1 MWFEL
6 QQDNSIMANII
17 KFPVAPTKFG
27 FKRVKKSKRDPE
39 AHGQMNL
46 FSSPKAK
53 ILTLTPQMSLF
64 EEALMRDERG
74 EPEAEGFYLR
84 AIEAGDNAAD
94 AYCNLGIIESQKGD
108 TAKAFDCFTKSLE
121 LEPRHFESQYNL
133 GNLYFDLN
141 DLRLAKTHYEMALT
155 IDPNFAN
162 AYFNLG
168 LVQTMLEDY
177 PNAIALLRRYRSLS
191 TEDEGIK
198 ADDLLSTLTRSLN
211 VKG

>member
-1 MWFEL
+1 
-6 QQDNSIMANII
+6 MANII
-17 KFPVAPTKFG
+17 KFPVTPTKFG

-39 AHGQMNL
+39 SHGQMNL

-53 ILTLTPQMSLF
+53 MLTLTPQTSLF

-74 EPEAEGFYLR
+74 DPEAEGLYLK
-84 AIEAGDNAAD
+84 AIETGDNAAD
-94 AYCNLGIIESQKGD
+94 AYCNLGIIESQKGESS
-108 TAKAFDCFTKSLE
+108 KAFDCFTKSLE
-121 LEPRHFESQYNL
+121 IEPRHFESHYNL

-141 DLRLAKTHYEMALT
+141 DLRLAKMHYELALK

-168 LVQTMLEDY
+168 LVQTILEDY
-177 PNAIALLRRYRSLS
+177 HDAVANLRHYRGLAA
-191 TEDEGIK
+191 EDEGIK

-211 VKG
+211 ATS

>member
-1 MWFEL
+1 
-6 QQDNSIMANII
+6 MANII

-39 AHGQMNL
+39 SFGQMNL

-53 ILTLTPQMSLF
+53 ILTFSPQMSLF

-74 EPEAEGFYLR
+74 EPEAEGLYLK
-84 AIEAGDNAAD
+84 AIEAVDNAAD
-94 AYCNLGIIESQKGD
+94 AYCNLGIIESRKGD
-108 TAKAFDCFTKSLE
+108 TAKAFDCFTQSLK
-121 LEPRHFESQYNL
+121 LEPRHFESHYNL
-133 GNLYFDLN
+133 GNMYFDLN
-141 DLRLAKTHYEMALT
+141 DLRLAKMHYELALT
-155 IDPNFAN
+155 IDSNFAN

-177 PNAIALLRRYRSLS
+177 PNAISLLRQYRNLA
-191 TEDEGIK
+191 EEEEGVK

-211 VKG
+211 GTN

>member
-1 MWFEL
+1 
-6 QQDNSIMANII
+6 MANII
-17 KFPVAPTKFG
+17 KFPIAPSKFG

-39 AHGQMNL
+39 SHGQMNL

-64 EEALMRDERG
+64 EEALLRDERG
-74 EPEAEGFYLR
+74 EPEAEGYYLK

-108 TAKAFDCFTKSLE
+108 TTKAFDCFTKSLE

-133 GNLYFDLN
+133 GNLYFDMN
-141 DLRLAKTHYEMALT
+141 DLRLAKMHYELALT

-177 PNAIALLRRYRSLS
+177 PNAISLLRHYRSLAA
-191 TEDEGIK
+191 EDEGIK

-211 VKG
+211 ATR